1 MMVSVAYF
9 VLYFIVFAAL
19 LLLLLFNRRR
29 YSARVT
35 YFPHISILIAA
46 RNEEHNIL
54 ACLQAIAVLDYPTE
68 KIEVL
73 IGDDASTDRTRV
85 LVEAFIQNKPGYT
98 CVPIAGTVGMAKGKA
113 NVLAQL
119 ARKASSNIFLFTDAD
134 IKVPPTWVKA
144 MLAGLD
150 DKVGVVTGLT
160 TVTGNRLFDKMQRMD
175 WLFSIG
181 LMQVFSDLNMPVTT
195 MGNNML
201 LTRKAYEEVGGFEN
215 IPFSITEDI
224 AIFNQILKQGYG
236 FRNLYDSKV
245 LAWSAPAP
253 GYGALLEQRKR
264 WMRGSVFMP
273 RYMFALFVL
282 HSAYYPVLIPFFV
295 KASLGIAL
303 GIAAVKL
310 LLQSVFMH
318 ICLKRLHRGAS
329 WWQYIAFE
337 LYLLVTTFVLILYFF
352 LPTKVNWKGRKY

>member
-1 MMVSVAYF
+1 MMVSVVYF
-9 VLYFIVFAAL
+9 VLYFIVFATL

-29 YSARVT
+29 YTSKVVD
-35 YFPHISILIAA
+35 YPHVSILIAA

-54 ACLQAIAVLDYPTE
+54 ACLQAIAALDYPTE

-73 IGDDASTDRTRV
+73 IGDDASSDRTCAV
-85 LVEAFIQNKPGYT
+85 VEAFIQGKPSYT
-98 CVPIAGTVGMAKGKA
+98 CVPITDTVGQARGKA

-119 ARKASSNIFLFTDAD
+119 ARKATSDIFLFTDAD
-134 IKVPPTWVKA
+134 ITVPPTWVKA
-144 MLAGLD
+144 MLSGLSE
-150 DKVGVVTGLT
+150 KVGVVTGLT

-201 LTRKAYEEVGGFEN
+201 LTRKAYEAVGGFES
-215 IPFSITEDI
+215 IPFSVTEDI
-224 AIFNQILKQGYG
+224 AIFNQILKRGFG
-236 FRNLYDSKV
+236 FRNIYDSKV

-253 GYGALLEQRKR
+253 DYGALLEQRKR
-264 WMRGSVFMP
+264 WMRGSVYMP
-273 RYMFALFVL
+273 KYMFALFVL
-282 HSAYYPVLIPFFV
+282 HSAYYPVLLPFFFQ
-295 KASLGIAL
+295 ASVGIAVT
-303 GIAAVKL
+303 IAVAKF

-318 ICLKRLHRGAS
+318 ICLKRLHRS
-329 WWQYIAFE
+329 STWWHYIIFE

-352 LPTKVNWKGRKY
+352 LPTKVKWKGRKY